1 MELKI
6 VGGYN
11 IISPKSTMA
20 SNNFAPISPQVAA
33 LSSTQ
38 TIAARGSY
46 EPVWVTF
53 SSYPHTSPIGPQNEN
68 DDWRYI
74 NENYKSNGVLSERD
88 YTNENTYITAGSRF
102 RKINARM
109 RSGEWRTIAIREHK
123 GLKEEI
129 GHTKARMTRWTE
141 THGADI
147 RDVDWLVLQ
156 EYYRNTNGTIIVSVP
171 QMRIP
176 LPQRVIKTEIIQQY
190 GAKPARRF
198 YWGTRT
204 DSSIVEARHGFI
216 VNDRYIFYYSEFK
229 TELTPTRAIT
239 DTTIHA
245 FALSH
250 NASFFRVGE
259 DGSVRQGSQ
268 HAFMDFQ
275 LALPMDTTLLVQ
287 RRWTEVDGHLEG
299 NIIEE
304 VTHKRQLC
312 DISSKLVSE
321 FLPKEG
327 NYLESD
333 GYYVRNTALTTT
345 AIGRYEFKRAIAEEA
360 LSPKR
365 VAWKLEQYGE
375 VE

>member
-1 MELKI
+1 
-6 VGGYN
+6 
-11 IISPKSTMA
+11 MA
-20 SNNFAPISPQVAA
+20 SDNFTPISPQVAA
-33 LSSTQ
+33 VSSTR
-38 TIAARGSY
+38 TIAPYGSY

-53 SSYPHTSPIGPQNEN
+53 SSYPHNSPIGPLNEN

-74 NENYKSNGVLSERD
+74 NQNYKNNGVLSD

-123 GLKEEI
+123 GLKEQIAEV
-129 GHTKARMTRWTE
+129 KERMIRWTE

-156 EYYRNTNGTIIVSVP
+156 EYYRNTNGTIIMCVN

-198 YWGTRT
+198 YWGMKT

-216 VNDRYIFYYSEFK
+216 LDGRYTFYYSEFK

-250 NASFFRVGE
+250 NASFLRVMK
-259 DGSVRQGSQ
+259 DGSVRQKSQ

-327 NYLESD
+327 NYMECD
-333 GYYVRNTALTTT
+333 GYYVRTTAITTT
-345 AIGRYEFKRAIAEEA
+345 AIGRYEFKRAIAEAA